1 VPQNPAELL
10 ESSKINQFIEE
21 AKDEYDMIIFDTAPL
36 LSAVDPAILGTKVDG
51 VLLVYRIG
59 TVPKGL
65 LKRAINQL
73 AQVKANVIGV
83 ILNGMRPEVSP
94 DFENYKHYKYYYSY
108 GEDGKKRRKK
118 KKLSMFDRRDFNL
131 RSIGSLE
138 GSSFAKVA
146 GWVRKAWHNWKKG
159 LGLSLLVLAVVL
171 LAAGLLWQNALWG
184 PFKSGNTESA
194 NRKEEV
200 KIPIKEQPA
209 KDLYREKPSVPA
221 APASPAAAFKTRSP
235 ASGEPHA
242 LPREPETI
250 PKPVPEEKEIT
261 ETIEKPEHKPPV
273 EEPKAEAPSPIAVVP
288 PQKTEARKTPVT
300 KEKPKAEST
309 SARSPSIGNYPF
321 SLFLGS
327 VAHLDQAE
335 QGVSKYRKNGLSA
348 YYAEVELSRGV
359 WYRLYAGYF
368 ESAEQAETFKREKG
382 LGEAEVKETPFANL
396 IGTFTTQDKLESK
409 IQSLKG
415 LGFSHYVI
423 RDADGK
429 QRLLVGAFQNEER
442 AKRQYEQLKSKGIE
456 SQIVQR

>member
-1 VPQNPAELL
+1 
-10 ESSKINQFIEE
+10 
-21 AKDEYDMIIFDTAPL
+21 MILFDTAPL

-65 LKRAINQL
+65 LKRAITQL
-73 AQVKANVIGV
+73 TQVKANVIGV

-94 DFENYKHYKYYYSY
+94 DFEDYKHYKYYYSY

-118 KKLSMFDRRDFNL
+118 KNRSMFDTRDFNL
-131 RSIGSLE
+131 RSIEESP
-138 GSSFAKVA
+138 SAKVA
-146 GWVRKAWHNWKKG
+146 GWVRKEWHNWKKG

-171 LAAGLLWQNALWG
+171 LAGGLLWHNTLLG
-184 PFKSGNTESA
+184 PFKSGDTGSP

-209 KDLYREKPSVPA
+209 PP
-221 APASPAAAFKTRSP
+221 PSPAAAFETRSP
-235 ASGEPHA
+235 ASGEPQA
-242 LPREPETI
+242 LPREPETTL
-250 PKPVPEEKEIT
+250 KSVPEEKEVT
-261 ETIEKPEHKPPV
+261 EIVEKPEDKTPV

-288 PQKTEARKTPVT
+288 PQKTEAKKAPAA
-300 KEKPKAEST
+300 KEKPKADST
-309 SARSPSIGNYPF
+309 PARSASGGTYPF

-327 VAHLDQAE
+327 VPHLDQAE
-335 QGVSKYRKNGLSA
+335 QGVLKYRRNGLSA
-348 YYAEVELSRGV
+348 YYTEVELSRGV
-359 WYRLYAGYF
+359 WYRLYAGHF
-368 ESAEQAETFKREKG
+368 ESAEQAERFKKEKG
-382 LGEAEVKETPFANL
+382 LGEAEVKDTPFANL

-442 AKRQYEQLKSKGIE
+442 AKRQSEQLKSKGIE
-456 SQIVQR
+456 NQIVQR